1 MTPAIEI
8 RGLNVTLRRQAIL
21 RDVTLDVA
29 RGACHAIVGPNGA
42 GKTTLLR
49 AILGELS
56 FIGSIRLR
64 YTGAGRLGYVPQRLE
79 VAANVPATVADFLQ
93 LNLSRRAVFFG
104 AGKALRARMRAQLEQ
119 VGCAHLL
126 TRRLRE
132 LSGGELRR
140 VLVAQALAPRPE
152 FLVLDEPASNVDQA
166 GRSSLVALL
175 DEIRRNEGVTMLL
188 VEHDDA
194 FIEQLAQSVTLLNR
208 QVLFTGGV
216 EGWRQRRDAALPIA
230 GHPGAGPVPL
240 MRTVA

>member
-1 MTPAIEI
+1 MTIVLAII
-8 RGLNVTLRRQAIL
+8 ALQQGLFALGWW
-21 RDVTLDVA
+21 VA
-29 RGACHAIVGPNGA
+29 GWG
-42 GKTTLLR
+42 
-49 AILGELS
+49 
-56 FIGSIRLR
+56 
-64 YTGAGRLGYVPQRLE
+64 
-79 VAANVPATVADFLQ
+79 

-104 AGKALRARMRAQLEQ
+104 TGRTLRARLHEQLEQ

-194 FIEQLAQSVTLLNR
+194 FIDQLAQSVTLLNR
-208 QVLFTGGV
+208 RVLFTGGV
-216 EGWRQRRDAALPIA
+216 GGWRQRRDAAM
-230 GHPGAGPVPL
+230 PGAGDRHAGAAPL